1 MSVSKVAAEKG
12 NDAPS
17 RSCPAACGFMISGRD
32 SHPMCIACMGV
43 KHAQAALAGAESCAH
58 CRVMPARILERR
70 LRVAASSKGD
80 PVLSSVP
87 PPTKGVQPSPP
98 RDLSSWGDIMD
109 SESPEFTPLFD
120 QQLLAEGDEV
130 EGDEEED
137 EEMLARLLR
146 DEPDD
151 EEDDAILSSAQASRP
166 VSAQSGDV
174 ASTVVDCDLVEV
186 CKRAAAKLGIAWP
199 VTPGDPGVKRDIY
212 DGKRLP
218 SRLPPAKQLLP
229 ALPAC
234 VAEMKRSWDKPFSHR
249 VPVKGYSSLDVS
261 EMEGLGLSN
270 PPTVEQSVAH
280 HLHPNRRTTLSS
292 ASPSLPGK
300 MERFTAS
307 MYQKMYKS
315 SALAVRALNV
325 TSLLTAYQAE
335 LLEELGTQLDAGNP
349 NPAVWEE
356 ICNITDLNL
365 RTSRGAVQSCG
376 RTMALAVA
384 GERSL
389 WLNLS
394 SVGDK
399 EKLDF
404 LDAPVDSGGLFGS
417 AVAAMRQRCDLQKKE
432 GEAFDICLPR
442 KRAPR
447 PPVPPRPVP
456 PTRDRRFL
464 NASRTAKPQGTE
476 QTARPPAASN
486 TKPWGKQSFAAA
498 AAKSK
503 VANHSNKKR
512 RDT

>member
-12 NDAPS
+12 KEAPS

-43 KHAQAALAGAESCAH
+43 KHAQAALADTESCSH
-58 CRVMPARILERR
+58 CRVMPARVLEQR
-70 LRVAASSKGD
+70 LRVAASSKDD
-80 PVLSSVP
+80 PVLSAVP
-87 PPTKGVQPSPP
+87 SSTKGAHPSPL
-98 RDLSSWGDIMD
+98 RDTPSWGDIMD

-137 EEMLARLLR
+137 KEMLARLLR
-146 DEPDD
+146 EEPDD
-151 EEDDAILSSAQASRP
+151 EEDDAILSAAQASRP
-166 VSAQSGDV
+166 VSALSGDM
-174 ASTVVDCDLVEV
+174 ASTVGDCDLVEV
-186 CKRAAAKLGIAWP
+186 CKRAAAKLDIPWP
-199 VTPGDPGVKRDIY
+199 VTPGDPGDPGVKRDIY

-234 VAEMKRSWDKPFSHR
+234 IAEMKRSWDKPFSHR
-249 VPVKGYSSLDVS
+249 VPVKGYSSLDV
-261 EMEGLGLSN
+261 
-270 PPTVEQSVAH
+270 T
-280 HLHPNRRTTLSS
+280 
-292 ASPSLPGK
+292 
-300 MERFTAS
+300 
-307 MYQKMYKS
+307 
-315 SALAVRALNV
+315 
-325 TSLLTAYQAE
+325 YQAE

-349 NPAVWEE
+349 NPTVWEE

-365 RTSRGAVQSCG
+365 CTSRGVVQSCG
-376 RTMALAVA
+376 RTMALSVA

-394 SVGDK
+394 SIGDR

-404 LDAPVDSGGLFGS
+404 LDAPVDSSGLFGP

-432 GEAFDICLPR
+432 GEAFDICLLC
-442 KRAPR
+442 KRASR

-456 PTRDRRFL
+456 PTQNRRFL
-464 NASRTAKPQGTE
+464 NAPRTAKTPSTE
-476 QTARPPAASN
+476 QSARPPAAPN
-486 TKPWGKQSFAAA
+486 VKPWGKQSFAAA

-503 VANHSNKKR
+503 SVNPSSKKR